1 MAKIEC
7 IKGGLCM
14 SYKTLYKLF
23 YSSKKEFENEYNKR
37 FNAEN
42 AVHLRFDINGN
53 PAFFLETPEIFK
65 LVISIERKND
75 YIKDLL
81 VDLPKKAVN
90 QFITRCL
97 IDEIVVSNNIEG
109 VFSTRRE
116 INEIFNNTGKTR
128 KNKRFVGLVKKYIVL
143 IQEKNIPLD
152 NYKDIRKI
160 YDDIFLEEIKEYD
173 PKNIPDGECFRK
185 DSTDVLSET
194 QKVIHT
200 GLYPEK
206 KIIEYMKYGMDILN
220 NKDIDIL
227 FKTAIFHYM
236 FGYIHPFYDG
246 NGRTSRFISS
256 YLLSKNLN
264 KIIGFRISLTIK
276 NNINKYYEAFKI
288 CNHPNNKGDITPF
301 IEMFLNII
309 DISQEKLCEALEERS
324 EALHRYEKLIKK
336 YMIKTT
342 GSCENNIFSLYFVL
356 AQATLFSEN
365 GISQKELI
373 EVSGVSY
380 NKLKSDLEK
389 IPENMIITTR
399 EGRLIHYK
407 LNLEELDATNE

>member
-1 MAKIEC
+1 
-7 IKGGLCM
+7 M

-42 AVHLRFDINGN
+42 AVHLGFDINGN

-65 LVISIERKND
+65 QVISIERKND
-75 YIKDLL
+75 HIKDLL
-81 VDLPKKAVN
+81 ADLPKKAVTH
-90 QFITRCL
+90 FITRCL

-116 INEIFNNTGKTR
+116 INKIFNDISKTQ
-128 KNKRFVGLVKKYIVL
+128 KNKRFVGLVNKYKIL
-143 IQEKNIPLD
+143 IQGGNIPLD
-152 NYKDIRKI
+152 NYQDIRKI

-173 PKNIPDGECFRK
+173 PQNIPDGECFRK
-185 DSTDVLSET
+185 DSVNVFSET

-227 FKTAIFHYM
+227 FRTAIFHYM

-324 EALHRYEKLIKK
+324 EALRRYEELIKK

-342 GSCENNIFSLYFVL
+342 GSCENNIFNLYFVL

-380 NKLKSDLEK
+380 NKFKSDLEK

-399 EGRLIHYK
+399 EGRFIHYK

>member
-1 MAKIEC
+1 
-7 IKGGLCM
+7 M

-23 YSSKKEFENEYNKR
+23 YSSKKEYENEYNKR

-42 AVHLRFDINGN
+42 VVHLGFDINGN

-75 YIKDLL
+75 HIKDLL
-81 VDLPKKAVN
+81 ADLPKKAVTH
-90 QFITRCL
+90 FITRCL

-116 INEIFNNTGKTR
+116 INKIFNDISRTQ
-128 KNKRFVGLVKKYIVL
+128 KNKRFVGLVNKYKIL
-143 IQEKNIPLD
+143 IQGGNIPLD
-152 NYKDIRKI
+152 NYQDIRKI

-173 PKNIPDGECFRK
+173 PQNIPDGECFRK
-185 DSTDVLSET
+185 DSVNVFSET
-194 QKVIHT
+194 QKIIHT
-200 GLYPEK
+200 GIYPEK

-220 NKDIDIL
+220 NTNIDIL
-227 FKTAIFHYM
+227 FRTAIFHYM

-276 NNINKYYEAFKI
+276 NNINKYYDAFKI

-324 EALHRYEKLIKK
+324 EALHRYEELIKK

-342 GSCENNIFSLYFVL
+342 GSCENNIFNLYFVL

-380 NKLKSDLEK
+380 NKFKSDLEK

-407 LNLEELDATNE
+407 LNLEELDANNE